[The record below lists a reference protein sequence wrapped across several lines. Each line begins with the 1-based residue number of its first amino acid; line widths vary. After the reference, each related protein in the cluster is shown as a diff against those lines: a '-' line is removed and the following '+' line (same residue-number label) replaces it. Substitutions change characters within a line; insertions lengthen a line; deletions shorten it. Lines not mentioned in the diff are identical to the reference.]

1 MSILYAVRH
10 GQASFFSDNYDKLSE
25 KGEDQAR
32 VLAKHWMAKGVTI
45 DHAFAGT
52 LQRQT
57 RSAEVVGETYRAA
70 GQEFPEITIL
80 EGLNEYEADS
90 VMSILLPALIERDE
104 KFATLQREYNSAVED
119 REKYRTFH
127 RLLEAVMAEWV
138 SGGHDMEGLEKWSG
152 FTSRVHDSMKNIM
165 DVDGSGKTLGVF
177 TSGGVIGVAVQSVL
191 QAPDIKAAELNWRV
205 HNGSVTQFTFS
216 KGRIALDTFNDT
228 AHFVSD
234 PDLLTYR

>member
-32 VLAKHWMAKGVTI
+32 ALANHWLEKGVTI
-45 DHAFAGT
+45 DQAFAGT

-70 GQEFPEITIL
+70 GQDFPEITVL

-90 VMSILLPALIERDE
+90 VMSILLPALIERDKRFE
-104 KFATLQREYNSAVED
+104 TLQLEYDNAAED

-138 SGGHDMEGLEKWSG
+138 TGDHDMEGLEKWSS
-152 FTSRVHDSMKNIM
+152 FTSRVRDSLKTVM
-165 DVDGSGKTLGVF
+165 DVDGGGKTLGVF
-177 TSGGVIGVAVQSVL
+177 TSGGVIGVTVQSVL
-191 QAPDIKAAELNWRV
+191 QAPEIKAAELNWRV

-228 AHFVSD
+228 AHLVSD